1 MTASLAAASIPEILE
16 SGPAQEF
23 AMDVR
28 SGLRKKQKELPSKYL
43 YDAVGSALFEAIT
56 RLPEYGLTRADER
69 LLNRHAREIAD
80 HLAPGL
86 APAIR
91 VVELGSGSG
100 RKAVPILKAIGGG
113 THLTTRK
120 VVYYPVDVSQAAL
133 EQCRRE
139 VSVLPNVRIR
149 AIRAFYV
156 EGLKEAVKSRARSE
170 RILVLF
176 LGSSLGNFD
185 RRESAHLLFQIQR
198 MLRPGDALL
207 LGTDLVKP
215 QTELILAYDDPAGVT
230 AAFNLN
236 MLARMNRELG
246 ARFQLRQFRHEARWS
261 PEQRRVEMHL
271 QSLAAQKV
279 EIPGAR
285 CQASFEPGE
294 TIWTESSYKFEPA
307 ELVSLAKQ
315 SGFTPED
322 QWIDR
327 EWPFA
332 ENLWMIPAQN

>member
-1 MTASLAAASIPEILE
+1 MTASLAAAPIPEILE
-16 SGPAQEF
+16 SGPTHEF

-69 LLNRHAREIAD
+69 LLNRHARDIAEY
-80 HLAPGL
+80 LAPDH

-100 RKAVPILKAIGGG
+100 RKAIPILKAITGS
-113 THLTTRK
+113 THLARR
-120 VVYYPVDVSQAAL
+120 VSYYPVDVSQAAL

-139 VSVLPNVRIR
+139 VAVLPNVRFR

-156 EGLKEAVKSRARSE
+156 EGLREAVKSRARSE

-185 RRESAHLLFQIQR
+185 RRESAHLLFQIQQR
-198 MLRPGDALL
+198 LRPGDALL
-207 LGTDLVKP
+207 LGADLVKP
-215 QTELILAYDDPAGVT
+215 ETELILAYDDPAGVT

-236 MLARMNRELG
+236 LLARMNRELG
-246 ARFQLRQFRHEARWS
+246 AGFQLWQFRHEARWS
-261 PEQRRVEMHL
+261 PEHRRVEMHL
-271 QSLAAQKV
+271 RSLAAQKV
-279 EIPGAR
+279 EIPSAR
-285 CQASFEPGE
+285 CLASFEPGE

-307 ELVSLAKQ
+307 ELVSLAQ
-315 SGFTPED
+315 QTGFAAAA